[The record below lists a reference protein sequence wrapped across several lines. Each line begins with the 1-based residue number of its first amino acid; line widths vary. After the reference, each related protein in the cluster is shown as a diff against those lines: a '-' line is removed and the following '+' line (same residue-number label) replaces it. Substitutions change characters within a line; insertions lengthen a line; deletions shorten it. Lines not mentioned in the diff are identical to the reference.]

1 MNPNQFLA
9 HPDQSLVEHLLGVTR
24 RAQDFAAHFQG
35 KDHAKLAGLL
45 HDLGKAEEGFK
56 ARMIAIKAGKQ
67 ENPRDKKPHA
77 PHGAAV
83 ALANQL
89 WPVAFAIN
97 GHHAG
102 LHNRSSLQQVS
113 AKWTK
118 PAESCK
124 ESLIGDSDWPPQP
137 WPITDF
143 GQTLPAWLEQISF
156 ATAGERDAKM
166 RAVEFYT
173 RMLFSALVDADR
185 LDTEESNPA
194 TGSQAN
200 VLKRKAWHFGPE
212 CLAKSGNPESLLEM
226 LDTAIQER
234 VDQARS
240 KHASDAVLDV
250 RAKVLAACKAKA
262 ANERGVFTLPVPTGG
277 GKTLASIAFA
287 LHHIAHHNKKLVEG
301 DPRRLRRIIV
311 VIPYLNIIQQTTRE
325 LRMVFGDL
333 VWEKDA
339 LDPHTGKTTKHPTKE
354 EQGAWVENTDPDH
367 RPLILEHHSQ
377 ASDPKPEDD
386 KPDKKDHDSDGYSKE
401 RPLRQLAAENWDAP
415 VIVTTS
421 VQFFDSLFSRRPA
434 DARKLHNIC
443 QSVLIFDE
451 VQTLPPLLLQP
462 ILDALKEL
470 TAPLIDET
478 ETDPGK
484 RNEQRPY
491 GCSLVL
497 CTATQPALGHDADDF
512 PFGFKRRT
520 PIIDDQEAREHF
532 KALQRVEYHG
542 LTKAGEPETMDNEA
556 LVAAMRAASRQQAL
570 AILNTRKQARKLF
583 DLLAEKTQN
592 DDSIRGAIFH
602 LSTWMYPAHRV
613 AVLIEVRKRL
623 DEKKPCLLVS
633 TQCVEAG
640 VDVDFPAVWRA
651 FGPYDSIVQAAGRCN
666 RNGALKDAAGQS
678 MLGHVHVFTPADA
691 AAPQGVYA
699 SAMQTALLLCR
710 MDKADPHDPDSFER
724 YFRLLYQANV
734 PDPGGCA
741 VQSAR
746 EKLHF
751 EEVSKLFNFIDADSV
766 PLLIPN
772 EAWAK
777 EHAPEGSE
785 DGMTMLEWLQ
795 TKKRTRRYKGKDIP
809 GGFLTPDD
817 WRLLQPYI
825 VNLSFPESKMTQAF
839 LRASDSE
846 PVFKNDDPIRG
857 LRLLKS
863 NSQLYHSGL
872 NKPGLDVNCEALSDP
887 ANYVL

>member
-1 MNPNQFLA
+1 MNSKQLLA
-9 HPDQSLVEHLLGVTR
+9 HPEQSLVEHLIGVAR
-24 RAQDFAAHFQG
+24 RAKKFAAHFQG
-35 KDHAKLAGLL
+35 EDHAELAGLL
-45 HDLGKAEEGFK
+45 HDLGKADESFRK
-56 ARMIAIKAGKQ
+56 RMEAIAAGK
-67 ENPRDKKPHA
+67 PDPGDKKPHA
-77 PHGAAV
+77 PHGAAL
-83 ALANQL
+83 ALEQQH
-89 WPVAFAIN
+89 WPVAFAIY

-102 LHNRSSLQQVS
+102 LHNRSDLQHAPSRCKTPPRDCEAALKSEGGWSVPEFG
-113 AKWTK
+113 K
-118 PAESCK
+118 P
-124 ESLIGDSDWPPQP
+124 
-137 WPITDF
+137 
-143 GQTLPAWLEQISF
+143 LPNWLEEISS
-156 ATAGERDAKM
+156 ATASERDAKM

-185 LDTEESNPA
+185 LNTEESNNA

-200 VLKRKAWHFGPE
+200 VSKRKEWRFGPE
-212 CLAKSGNPESLLEM
+212 CLAKNGAIETLLEM
-226 LDTAIQER
+226 LDTAIAER
-234 VDQARS
+234 VASAKS
-240 KHASDAVLDV
+240 KNASDAVLDV
-250 RAKVLAACKAKA
+250 RATVLAACKAKA

-287 LHHIAHHNKKLVEG
+287 LHHIAHHNRNLAED

-333 VWEKDA
+333 VWVKDA
-339 LDPHTGKTTKHPTKE
+339 LDPHTGKTTKHPTKD
-354 EQGAWVENTDPDH
+354 EQGAWLENTDPNH

-377 ASDPKPEDD
+377 ATDPKTDD
-386 KPDKKDHDSDGYSKE
+386 SDKKGHDSDDYSKE

-415 VIVTTS
+415 IIVTTS

-470 TAPLIDET
+470 TAPLVDET

-484 RNEQRPY
+484 RSEQRPY

-497 CTATQPALGHDADDF
+497 CTATQPALDHREDDF
-512 PFGFKRRT
+512 PFGFKHRT
-520 PIIDDQEAREHF
+520 EIIDDQEAREHF

-542 LTKAGEPETMDNEA
+542 LTKAGEPETKDNQA
-556 LVAAMRAASRQQAL
+556 LVDAMCDAPSQQAL

-583 DLLAEKTQN
+583 DLLAEKTKD
-592 DDSIRGAIFH
+592 DDSMRGAVFH
-602 LSTWMYPAHRV
+602 LSTWMYPAHRD

-666 RNGALKDAAGQS
+666 RNGALKDAAGQP
-678 MLGHVHVFTPADA
+678 MLGQVHVFTPADA
-691 AAPQGVYA
+691 AAPRGVYA

-741 VQSAR
+741 IQSAR

-751 EEVSKLFNFIDADSV
+751 EEVSTLFNFIDADSV
-766 PLLIPN
+766 PLLI
-772 EAWAK
+772 ESAVM
-777 EHAPEGSE
+777 G
-785 DGMTMLEWLQ
+785 DGMTVAEWR
-795 TKKRTRRYKGKDIP
+795 KAIAAKG
-809 GGFLTPDD
+809 FFTPDE
-817 WRLLQPYI
+817 WRAIQPYI
-825 VNLSFPESKMTQAF
+825 VNLSFPESKMTHAF
-839 LRASDSE
+839 LKASAS
-846 PVFKNDDPIRG
+846 PLAFKGDDPNRG
-857 LRLLKS
+857 LRLLKI
-863 NSQLYHSGL
+863 QEPKIYHDGL
-872 NKPGLDVNCEALSDP
+872 NGCGLDLECKALQDA